1 MTESQAKESVEPL
14 IVVRNLSVDYGS
26 RHALQNVYGE
36 FHAGSL
42 TAVAGPNGSGKSTL
56 LKSLAGVIRPSSG
69 DIAFARGK
77 KPPMAYLPQAT
88 HMQRDFPISVEEVV
102 VTGYYPRLGERRS
115 IRDKHR
121 AEARKALR
129 EVGLDGYAGREIG
142 GLSGGEFQRV
152 LFARVIVQDA
162 PVILLDEPFTAVDAE
177 TTARLIRLLLKWHK
191 EQRTVIC
198 VLHDLLL
205 IQKYFPDSM
214 VLQGKCLGI
223 GHTHKMFEQKLLSF
237 DLDMAELRTANER
250 HGHGQNRNHSHG
262 RKDGHSH
269 DH

>member
-1 MTESQAKESVEPL
+1 MSATESLISV
-14 IVVRNLSVDYGS
+14 RDLSVHYGN
-26 RHALQNVYGE
+26 RHALQSVSGQ

-56 LKSLAGVIRPSSG
+56 LKTLAGVIRPSSG
-69 DIAFARGK
+69 EITFAHGRR
-77 KPPMAYLPQAT
+77 PQMAYLPQAS
-88 HMQRDFPISVEEVV
+88 HLLRDFPISVEEVV
-102 VTGYYPRLGERRS
+102 LTGYYPRLGEKRS

-129 EVGLDGYAGREIG
+129 EVGLDGFSEREIG

-152 LFARVIVQDA
+152 LFARVIVQNA
-162 PVILLDEPFTAVDAE
+162 SVILLDEPFTAVDAE
-177 TTARLIRLLLKWHK
+177 TTSRLIKLLLKWHK
-191 EQRTVIC
+191 EKRTVIC

-214 VLQGKCLGI
+214 VLQGKCLGS

-237 DLDMAELRTANER
+237 DLDMAELRTAGEDR
-250 HGHGQNRNHSHG
+250 DPSHAHHGH
-262 RKDGHSH
+262 